1 MNQEDRRAG
10 RAVLVTGC
18 SSGIGRAAATRLAQ
32 AGYSVYATV
41 RREEHRREL
50 ESIGLPGLTVLCPVD
65 LAVEAQIEAAAARL
79 TEALGTRNESL
90 YAIVNNAGG
99 GAPAPVELID
109 TAMMRTE
116 TQARIVGPIALL
128 KRTLPLLR
136 LGGGRVLWIT
146 TPAVMPTPYV
156 ASIHACDFA
165 VNCLARTLDIELA
178 RWSIPNVMI
187 RCGGIKTPAGL
198 RTTSDVERLL
208 CNTSPEGR
216 ELYGPALTAWAG
228 DMAEFDKKRSEPSLV
243 AETVLRALDAPRP
256 KGRYSVGHLARLAT
270 VLEALPQPLAD
281 SILRRRFAS

>member
-1 MNQEDRRAG
+1 MNEKDRRTG

-18 SSGIGRAAATRLAQ
+18 SSGIGRAVAVRLAE

-41 RREEHRREL
+41 RREEHRLEL
-50 ESIGLPGLTVLCPVD
+50 ETLALAGLTVLCPVD
-65 LAVEAQIEAAAARL
+65 LAVEEHIDTASGRL
-79 TEALGTRNESL
+79 AERLEERDERL

-136 LGGGRVLWIT
+136 RGGGRVVWIS
-146 TPAVMPTPYV
+146 TPAIIPTPYV

-178 RWSIPNVMI
+178 RWKIPNVMI
-187 RCGGIKTPAGL
+187 RCGGIKTRAGL
-198 RTTSDVERLL
+198 RTAADVEVLL
-208 CNTSPEGR
+208 TRSTPEQR
-216 ELYGPALTAWAG
+216 ELYGATLTAWAEEMG
-228 DMAEFDKKRSEPSLV
+228 EFDKKRTDPLLV
-243 AETVLRALDAPRP
+243 AEQVLRALDARRP
-256 KGRYSVGHLARLAT
+256 KSRYSVGHLARLAS
-270 VLEALPQPLAD
+270 VLEVLPQPLAD
-281 SILRRRFAS
+281 SILRRRFAG